1 MTYKGYTGKVTDV
14 DPETGELHGEVA
26 NILGVITFVATT
38 GPDLLREF
46 RTSVDLHLEWCE
58 RRGVEPAKPY
68 SGKFQT
74 RVPPALHKKAA
85 RAARTAGVS
94 LNAFVQSALQAAVAG
109 SAPTKAPAAQPPRA
123 TPLPAAAQSK
133 ARAKSVSAKSSK
145 PSA

>member
-14 DPETGELHGEVA
+14 DPDTGELYGEVA
-26 NILGVITFVATT
+26 NIFGVITFVATT
-38 GPDLLREF
+38 GPDLVREF
-46 RTSVDLHLEWCE
+46 RTSVDVHLEWCE
-58 RRGVEPAKPY
+58 RRGVEPVKPY

-85 RAARTAGVS
+85 RAARQAGVS

-109 SAPTKAPAAQPPRA
+109 PVVPKGKAKAHAAKA
-123 TPLPAAAQSK
+123 VPAAARSK
-133 ARAKSVSAKSSK
+133 PRAKKVSVKSSK

>member
-14 DPETGELHGEVA
+14 DPDTGELYGEVA
-26 NILGVITFVATT
+26 NIFGVITFVAMT
-38 GPDLLREF
+38 GPDLVREF
-46 RTSVDLHLEWCE
+46 RTSVDVHLEWCE
-58 RRGVEPAKPY
+58 ERGVEPAKPY

-85 RAARTAGVS
+85 RAARLAGVS

-109 SAPTKAPAAQPPRA
+109 SAPAEAKPPAAK
-123 TPLPAAAQSK
+123 PLPAAAQSR
-133 ARAKSVSAKSSK
+133 ARPKKVTAKSRK

>member
-14 DPETGELHGEVA
+14 DPDTGELYGEVA
-26 NILGVITFVATT
+26 NIFGVITFVATT
-38 GPDLLREF
+38 GPDLVRELRA
-46 RTSVDLHLEWCE
+46 SVDDYLAWAAED
-58 RRGVEPAKPY
+58 GFEPAKPY

-94 LNAFVQSALQAAVAG
+94 LNAFVQLALQAAVVDAFVPKG
-109 SAPTKAPAAQPPRA
+109 KAKSPAAKPV
-123 TPLPAAAQSK
+123 PAAARSK
-133 ARAKSVSAKSSK
+133 ARGKSVSAKSSK